1 MACPPRGTQR
11 THSTPSRDDDVE
23 HRLYLPRSA
32 LRASLGRLKR
42 SRAVSR
48 RKPMAPREPGRKW
61 RSRVQTPV
69 AHAQQGWHRHLAP
82 RSTDRPDASD
92 AAGRSKGG
100 SRRRHWQTAGC
111 GTRAYKRLRHPRSR
125 AGIGASLRAAR
136 VARTPQTQPG
146 GRRAEACGATG
157 RLPGCGA
164 RAFER
169 ILAVVVSERTCGGRT
184 HARALPRSYDRAWA
198 RRAGATAPFRLRR
211 PPWAATAQTARL
223 AFAHAAEDGRAR
235 SEPESARP
243 P

>member
-1 MACPPRGTQR
+1 MGCVGHTSVHSETVALVLGGPEVVSVVLNSSSSHTSVHSDSGSRAWGSGACARWA
-11 THSTPSRDDDVE
+11 SA
-23 HRLYLPRSA
+23 PRSA
-32 LRASLGRLKR
+32 LR
-42 SRAVSR
+42 
-48 RKPMAPREPGRKW
+48 
-61 RSRVQTPV
+61 
-69 AHAQQGWHRHLAP
+69 
-82 RSTDRPDASD
+82 RPDASD
-92 AAGRSKGG
+92 AAGRSAGG

-111 GTRAYKRLRHPRSR
+111 GARAFKRLRRTRSR
-125 AGIGASLRAAR
+125 AGISASLRAAR

-146 GRRAEACGATG
+146 SRRAKACGTKG

-169 ILAVVVSERTCGGRT
+169 SLAEVVSERAFGGRKLV
-184 HARALPRSYDRAWA
+184 RALPRSYDRALP
-198 RRAGATAPFRLRR
+198 RRAGAPAPFRLRR

>member
-1 MACPPRGTQR
+1 MACPLGERKGR
-11 THSTPSRDDDVE
+11 TRHRRVTTVSSTDIYIF
-23 HRLYLPRSA
+23 LAPRSA
-32 LRASLGRLKR
+32 RRSDASNTAGRSAGGSLWR
-42 SRAVSR
+42 Q
-48 RKPMAPREPGRKW
+48 REPGRKW

-223 AFAHAAEDGRAR
+223 ACAHAAEDGRGS
-235 SEPESARP
+235 SEPESA
-243 P
+243 